1 MQTPP
6 PIVFRCT
13 EVNSSPQRL
22 AAIRKL
28 LADSHLEMDGDITTF
43 VEARAGNRVVG
54 CAGLAGNVIKCVAVT
69 PQLRGENLSAQLLTE
84 VENLALSRGHFHLF
98 LYTRPCNR
106 DRFEHNGFWPIVQS
120 GNDTILMENIPSG
133 IQRYCHTLQAYRVP
147 GKRIGSIVM
156 NANPFTLGHRHLV
169 EQAAKSCD
177 WLHLFVVREDASF
190 FPFSTR
196 LNMVNMGVS
205 DLANVTV
212 HQGSEYIISRATFPT
227 YFLKETC
234 KVQQA
239 WSETDLLIFR
249 NYIAPALGI
258 THRFIGSEPFCDV
271 THQYNQTMH
280 RVLAGTI
287 EVVEIPRIKS
297 TDKAISASEVRRL
310 LKTNQFSRIREIVP
324 DTTFACLESDYA
336 RKSQKNQ
343 EYHYENC

>member
-1 MQTPP
+1 MQTQS
-6 PIVFRCT
+6 PIVFRCM
-13 EVNSSPQRL
+13 EVNSSPRNL
-22 AAIRKL
+22 TAVRKL

-43 VEARAGNRVVG
+43 VEARLGNCVVG
-54 CAGLAGNVIKCVAVT
+54 CAGLAGNVIKCVAVA
-69 PQLRGENLSAQLLTE
+69 PQFRGKNLSAQLLTE
-84 VENLALSRGHFHLF
+84 VENVAVARGHLHLF
-98 LYTRPCNR
+98 LYTKPCNR
-106 DRFEHNGFWPIVQS
+106 ERFEHSGFWPIVQS
-120 GNDTILMENIPSG
+120 ANDTILMENIPSG
-133 IQRYCHTLQAYRVP
+133 IQRYCRTLQAYRVP
-147 GKRIGSIVM
+147 GKRIGAIVM

-169 EQAAKSCD
+169 ELAAKSCD

-190 FPFSTR
+190 FPFSAR

-212 HQGSEYIISRATFPT
+212 HQGSQYIISRATFPT
-227 YFLKETC
+227 YFLKDSG

-249 NYIAPALGI
+249 NYIVPALGI

-280 RVLAGTI
+280 QVLADAV
-287 EVVEIPRIKS
+287 EVVEIPRIKVA
-297 TDKAISASEVRRL
+297 DKAISASEVRRL
-310 LKTNQFSRIREIVP
+310 LKTDQFSRIRKIVP
-324 DTTFACLESDYA
+324 DTTFTCLESDYA